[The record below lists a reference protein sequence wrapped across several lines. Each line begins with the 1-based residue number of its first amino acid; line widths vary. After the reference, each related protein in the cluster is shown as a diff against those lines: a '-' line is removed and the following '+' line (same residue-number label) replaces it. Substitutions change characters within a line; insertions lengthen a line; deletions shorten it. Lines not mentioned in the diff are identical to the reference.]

1 MPSDQPKKPAVSHTQ
16 LWVSIVAL
24 VLGLLLTTPS
34 YLKIFKLEGS
44 SDAPTYLHHEVVL
57 VNRAAYDFRAP
68 YTDVRLSE
76 LRDPEPGDMV
86 IFQTPGGALLTRRVI
101 AGPGDMVRVEKNRIF
116 INGEVLEYEELDP
129 ADFDW
134 IPEENRMGSV
144 IARETGNGVSRLI
157 TYSPGTGTDFG
168 PERVPLA
175 HYFLLGDNR
184 NNSIDSRESGFV
196 DRDDIKGKVVRR
208 LSGR

>member
-1 MPSDQPKKPAVSHTQ
+1 MPSEKPTKPAVSHTQ
-16 LWVSIVAL
+16 LRVSIVL
-24 VLGLLLTTPS
+24 FFLGLLLTTPS
-34 YLKIFKLEGS
+34 YFRILKLEGS
-44 SDAPTYLHHEVVL
+44 SGAPTYLHHEKVL

-68 YTDVRLSE
+68 YTDVRISE

-86 IFQTPGGALLTRRVI
+86 IFPTPGGTMLTRRVI
-101 AGPGDMVRVEKNRIF
+101 AGPEDMVRVEANRIF
-116 INGEVLEYEELDP
+116 INGEVLEYEILDP

-144 IARETGNGVSRLI
+144 VARETGHGVSRLI

-184 NNSIDSRESGFV
+184 SSPDSREFGFV